1 MTPLDQMEVIVD
13 PVGVHLS
20 GQFVEVESQ
29 FGQMSGIVGEGT
41 FAFAGNDNFLL
52 KLG

>member
-1 MTPLDQMEVIVD
+1 MTSFDQMQVIVD
-13 PVGVHLS
+13 PVRVHFCGQLVEVD
-20 GQFVEVESQ
+20 GQFC
-29 FGQMSGIVGEGT
+29 QMSGIVGEGT